1 MKNPSAIAIAR
12 NDSEVVSLGSIIPG
26 RSLSG
31 FGIGASAPEVK
42 VSKLLA
48 AVSVVVLLIACANV
62 ANLLLV
68 RALAR
73 RRETAVRLALGVGRS
88 RLIAQLL
95 VEGLVLAILGAVGAL
110 VVADVGSHAIRVWLL
125 GDGAWSGT
133 SIDGRALLFTA
144 SIALLTGI
152 LTSLV
157 PAIEATRTDL
167 NSALKA
173 GGREGS
179 VSRARIRSALLVAQ
193 AALAIVL
200 LTGSGLFIRSL
211 KNVAALDLGID
222 TSHLLVAQ
230 MNLGKTPRA
239 DARRI
244 FDDFMARSKQLPGVT
259 ASAVAVGLP
268 FSLSWGSQ
276 VFLVGRE
283 TPKLKNTPFQY
294 AVTPEYF
301 DALGVRLR
309 AGRVFTDAD
318 RQGTALVA
326 VVNEE
331 LARRYWPGQSPI
343 GACVKVGA
351 DTMPCTTVV
360 GVVSNTRRQSL
371 IEEPVAQI
379 YRPLDQLPDAVTG
392 NTVAFFGYS
401 MVVRTERDAGALIEP
416 LRRAMQSAG
425 PSTGYANVRRMP
437 ELFESQTRTWKIG
450 ARVFTAFGALALAL
464 AAIGLFSV
472 VAFTISQRMHELG
485 VRAALGARP
494 SNLVRLTVG
503 RGLAPVASGIAIG
516 IGLALLG
523 GRFVDALL
531 FQVSPRDPGV
541 LAGASVSLLVAATL
555 ASLIPAARVAKIDP
569 TTALRSD

>member
-1 MKNPSAIAIAR
+1 
-12 NDSEVVSLGSIIPG
+12 
-26 RSLSG
+26 
-31 FGIGASAPEVK
+31 
-42 VSKLLA
+42 
-48 AVSVVVLLIACANV
+48 
-62 ANLLLV
+62 
-68 RALAR
+68 
-73 RRETAVRLALGVGRS
+73 
-88 RLIAQLL
+88 
-95 VEGLVLAILGAVGAL
+95 
-110 VVADVGSHAIRVWLL
+110 
-125 GDGAWSGT
+125 
-133 SIDGRALLFTA
+133 
-144 SIALLTGI
+144 
-152 LTSLV
+152 
-157 PAIEATRTDL
+157 
-167 NSALKA
+167 
-173 GGREGS
+173 
-179 VSRARIRSALLVAQ
+179 
-193 AALAIVL
+193 
-200 LTGSGLFIRSL
+200 
-211 KNVAALDLGID
+211 
-222 TSHLLVAQ
+222 
-230 MNLGKTPRA
+230 
-239 DARRI
+239 
-244 FDDFMARSKQLPGVT
+244 
-259 ASAVAVGLP
+259 
-268 FSLSWGSQ
+268 
-276 VFLVGRE
+276 VGRE